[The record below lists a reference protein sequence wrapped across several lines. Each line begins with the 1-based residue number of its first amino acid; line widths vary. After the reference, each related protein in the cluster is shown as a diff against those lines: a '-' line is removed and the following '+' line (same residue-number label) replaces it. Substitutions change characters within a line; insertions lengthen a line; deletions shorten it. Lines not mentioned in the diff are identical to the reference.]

1 MSDPT
6 AAAGEAPREMR
17 FRPSRWRL
25 PLLALVAA
33 GLLSLTHLDRVLRR
47 EYHSSASAQAAESDA
62 LLESSVRQRAAAV
75 HTLGVVVAGEPRP
88 GMDAAARR
96 FAAAAPT
103 VRSVIPDVARL
114 YYLDSAG
121 VVRATSPRPGGAAA
135 SAESGARPVDSTLLA
150 EVRASHASVVTDTRP
165 THGGDA
171 DGALL
176 VVEPVVRGARVV
188 GFVAGAF
195 PYRAMLVDAMGPSLR
210 GPFAYRIVNEA
221 GSVVAA
227 EGAFPRRPASVVRR
241 EVGLPGGHKWSL
253 LVGVPP
259 LQPLAPRLLT
269 WLVGLLLIALVVVLV
284 LREERR
290 AERLALYSLDLEM
303 LSRDLLDANVRLEDR
318 AQQVVEAHRA
328 KSRFLANASHELRTP
343 INAIVGYNG
352 LALEGVY
359 GPLPQPLRQA
369 HDRIK
374 AAADHLLHVVD
385 DVLDL
390 SKIELGRMA
399 VEAQPVDVPALLAAV
414 ADVVEPVAQMKGVR
428 VDVTVARDLPRVV
441 SDARHV
447 RHALLNLAANAIK
460 FTQHGAICL
469 AAERDARS
477 PDSRIALI
485 VGDTGVGIAPQDL
498 TRIFEEFEQVR
509 PGGRGDSL
517 ERGAGLGLAVARRLA
532 QLLGGEIEVTSRVG
546 EGSRFV
552 LSIPLEPPPAAAPPE
567 ATARA
572 QTTGPAAAAAPASG
586 SDGKAPDAERP
597 VVRTVEPAATPI
609 GDAPSAGEAP
619 AGDAP
624 AHDVP
629 SVGGTQ
635 TDARDGPPR

>member
-6 AAAGEAPREMR
+6 AAIGEAPREMR

-33 GLLSLTHLDRVLRR
+33 GLLILGHLDQVLRR
-47 EYHSSASAQAAESDA
+47 EYQSGASAQAAESDA
-62 LLESSVRQRAAAV
+62 LLESSVRQRAATL
-75 HTLGVVVAGEPRP
+75 HTLGVVVSGEPRP
-88 GMDAAARR
+88 GMEAAARR
-96 FAAAAPT
+96 FAAAAPA
-103 VRSVIPDVARL
+103 VRAVIPDVGRL

-121 VVRATSPRPGGAAA
+121 SVHDAYPRRKAALA
-135 SAESGARPVDSTLLA
+135 DSAEESPVDPGQLS
-150 EVRASHASVVTDTRP
+150 EVRASHANAVVSTHRP
-165 THGGDA
+165 GGGE
-171 DGALL
+171 GAM
-176 VVEPVVRGARVV
+176 VVLEPVVRGARVV
-188 GFVAGAF
+188 GFVAGVF
-195 PYRAMLVDAMGPSLR
+195 PYRAMLVTAMGPSLS
-210 GPFAYRIVNEA
+210 GPFAYRIVDDV

-227 EGAFPRRPASVVRR
+227 EGDFPGRPARVVRR
-241 EVGLPGGHKWSL
+241 DVSVPGGRRWQL

-259 LQPLAPRLLT
+259 LQPLVPRLLT

-359 GPLPQPLRQA
+359 GQLPAPLRQA
-369 HDRIK
+369 HERIK

-390 SKIELGRMA
+390 SKIELGRMT
-399 VEAQPVDVPALLAAV
+399 VEAQPLDVPALLASV

-428 VDVTVARDLPRVV
+428 VDVTVARDLPRVK

-447 RHALLNLAANAIK
+447 RHALLNLASNAIK
-460 FTQHGAICL
+460 FTERGAIFL
-469 AAERDARS
+469 AAERDARA
-477 PDSRIALI
+477 PDSRVAFI

-498 TRIFEEFEQVR
+498 ARIFEEFEQVR

-517 ERGAGLGLAVARRLA
+517 ERGVGLGLAVARRLA

-552 LSIPLEPPPAAAPPE
+552 LSIPLVPPPLPAPAEAEGAASAPPPASE
-567 ATARA
+567 
-572 QTTGPAAAAAPASG
+572 PASVG
-586 SDGKAPDAERP
+586 GADVERA
-597 VVRTVEPAATPI
+597 VARTVEPAPT
-609 GDAPSAGEAP
+609 GSVESAPSPLPAEPERRAP
-619 AGDAP
+619 AATLAP
-624 AHDVP
+624 ASEEH
-629 SVGGTQ
+629 
-635 TDARDGPPR
+635 GPPR

>member
-1 MSDPT
+1 MSDH
-6 AAAGEAPREMR
+6 AAAVGEAPREMR

-121 VVRATSPRPGGAAA
+121 VVRATSPRPGTAAA
-135 SAESGARPVDSTLLA
+135 STEADGRPVDSTLLA
-150 EVRASHASVVTDTRP
+150 EVRASHANVVTDTRP

-195 PYRAMLVDAMGPSLR
+195 PYRAMLVDAIGPSLR
-210 GPFAYRIVNEA
+210 GPFAYRIVTEA

-253 LVGVPP
+253 LIGVPP

-369 HDRIK
+369 HERIK

-447 RHALLNLAANAIK
+447 RHALLNLTANAIK

-552 LSIPLEPPPAAAPPE
+552 LSIPLEPPAAVTPPE
-567 ATARA
+567 AAARA
-572 QTTGPAAAAAPASG
+572 TAAAAAVAPASG

-597 VVRTVEPAATPI
+597 VVRAVEPAAMPI
-609 GDAPSAGEAP
+609 GDAPSGEAP
-619 AGDAP
+619 AR
-624 AHDVP
+624 DVP
-629 SVGGTQ
+629 TVGGTQ
-635 TDARDGPPR
+635 ADAHDGQPR